1 MSQYVIIEKLKDAID
16 NNKIKAAVFYTFN
29 FDARFFENYILTTFL
44 PHVNFSDN
52 EIQNSILWRKYA
64 TDLPDV
70 TVYCDFHAKN
80 TEAPNLNYNVNTV
93 DIPLSGGHKACFHPK
108 VSFVLL
114 DNDELIVLTGSN
126 NLTQG
131 GWCTNKEIVGIKK
144 LQNGVFFPNKLKHEL
159 WNFLKTTNAN
169 NVGEFGKAEEKINSF
184 FWKRLHTEESEFK
197 FYTSSNST
205 FYNFLLSILIDNNES
220 EFEQFEVISPYLS
233 TGISLVQQLQNIVA
247 AGALYMN
254 VPYMATNE
262 ADITED
268 NYYNYRANGVKW
280 SKLKEGETEKIFR
293 FNHSKVYR
301 FKTSGKAYTVVGSV
315 NFTDAAWRGTKE
327 NGNVETAMIFEEEK
341 KHWKPLLE
349 EYENS
354 DIVFPNQQ
362 SDETETEHRY
372 DAPNFKF
379 ELNWQKK
386 TLSYYND
393 EKFNFKGLILFNTR
407 NIILKTGG
415 NRIKLDENIIN
426 DLVNNPIIKIKQY
439 HTQQELFYYPLQIGV
454 ESKPIPHK
462 LRLKDG
468 ELIELWKKVSIKEED
483 KSEISNLIEKY
494 IDLRL
499 DKEGELVN
507 DDLKTKSTLNMM
519 ASHISALIRLEE
531 RIFTVPN
538 KKREN
543 KKAVELLNY
552 YLFVS
557 NIDTLSGYVNL
568 LDEMYNEKQILPA
581 VSWFLLN
588 LLLKD
593 FYDKRKIKEFYKS
606 IDSNSMVDEINVKTE
621 GVVDEIN
628 IKMAKLKKELKN
640 DKVSMELL
648 KWIKS
653 EL

>member
-1 MSQYVIIEKLKDAID
+1 
-16 NNKIKAAVFYTFN
+16 
-29 FDARFFENYILTTFL
+29 
-44 PHVNFSDN
+44 
-52 EIQNSILWRKYA
+52 
-64 TDLPDV
+64 
-70 TVYCDFHAKN
+70 
-80 TEAPNLNYNVNTV
+80 
-93 DIPLSGGHKACFHPK
+93 
-108 VSFVLL
+108 
-114 DNDELIVLTGSN
+114 
-126 NLTQG
+126 
-131 GWCTNKEIVGIKK
+131 
-144 LQNGVFFPNKLKHEL
+144 
-159 WNFLKTTNAN
+159 
-169 NVGEFGKAEEKINSF
+169 
-184 FWKRLHTEESEFK
+184 
-197 FYTSSNST
+197 
-205 FYNFLLSILIDNNES
+205 
-220 EFEQFEVISPYLS
+220 
-233 TGISLVQQLQNIVA
+233 
-247 AGALYMN
+247 
-254 VPYMATNE
+254 
-262 ADITED
+262 
-268 NYYNYRANGVKW
+268 
-280 SKLKEGETEKIFR
+280 
-293 FNHSKVYR
+293 
-301 FKTSGKAYTVVGSV
+301 
-315 NFTDAAWRGTKE
+315 
-327 NGNVETAMIFEEEK
+327 MIFEEEK

-494 IDLRL
+494 LDLRL
-499 DKEGELVN
+499 DKEGELV
-507 DDLKTKSTLNMM
+507 DDGLKTKSTLNMM

-581 VSWFLLN
+581 VYWFLLN
-588 LLLKD
+588 VLLKD

-606 IDSNSMVDEINVKTE
+606 IDSNNMVDEINVKTE